1 MEYNRAQLK
10 QGVKEQI
17 KSTRPRPLWITLLF
31 LVITAAGGWVIN
43 LLMSS
48 LNWSGAIANYF
59 LQLTVQ
65 GVEAEEAAE
74 YILQLILRNGAEMI
88 SLIILGSLLIA
99 FVTYLWESLM
109 GVGYKGYCLDVARGR
124 QPGVGRLFQAFPRIG
139 GVLLTRIL
147 TWVFTF
153 LWSLLF
159 LLGFLVVLFIG
170 LALVSVSSLLGGL
183 VIFAGIVAYAVAATW
198 LSLRYSLADYALLD
212 GASGLEA
219 IRTSKQL
226 MRGNYR
232 RLFVLR
238 LSFIGWYLLM
248 FAVAL
253 VGAILMGILMVT
265 VGGGLIAGGAVEVA
279 DFMVILGV
287 FWVVLLIVVVAEVII
302 SLWLTPYLTASEA
315 RFYDFFRGNAAPR
328 LDEPGSGSGAYT
340 GDYSSYSWSGQ
351 PGQSGRSEGWD
362 QPQQEPREP
371 EQPQDDGAQGGE
383 DPKDTPPSG
392 PSYPK
397 Y

>member
-10 QGVKEQI
+10 QSVKEQI

-31 LVITAAGGWVIN
+31 LVITAVGGWVIS

-74 YILQLILRNGAEMI
+74 YILQIILRNGAEMI

-183 VIFAGIVAYAVAATW
+183 VIFAGIVAYAVAAIW

-315 RFYDFFRGNAAPR
+315 RFYDFFRGSAAPR
-328 LDEPGSGSGAYT
+328 LDEPGSGAYT

-362 QPQQEPREP
+362 QPKQEPQEP
-371 EQPQDDGAQGGE
+371 EQPRDDGAQGGE

>member
-10 QGVKEQI
+10 QSVKEQI

-31 LVITAAGGWVIN
+31 LVVTAAGGWVIN

-74 YILQLILRNGAEMI
+74 YILQIILRNGAEMI

-159 LLGFLVVLFIG
+159 LLGFLVVRMSIQKQF
-170 LALVSVSSLLGGL
+170 
-183 VIFAGIVAYAVAATW
+183 GIVCGK
-198 LSLRYSLADYALLD
+198 ADH
-212 GASGLEA
+212 
-219 IRTSKQL
+219 I
-226 MRGNYR
+226 
-232 RLFVLR
+232 
-238 LSFIGWYLLM
+238 
-248 FAVAL
+248 
-253 VGAILMGILMVT
+253 
-265 VGGGLIAGGAVEVA
+265 
-279 DFMVILGV
+279 
-287 FWVVLLIVVVAEVII
+287 
-302 SLWLTPYLTASEA
+302 
-315 RFYDFFRGNAAPR
+315 
-328 LDEPGSGSGAYT
+328 
-340 GDYSSYSWSGQ
+340 
-351 PGQSGRSEGWD
+351 
-362 QPQQEPREP
+362 
-371 EQPQDDGAQGGE
+371 
-383 DPKDTPPSG
+383 DPV
-392 PSYPK
+392 
-397 Y
+397 

>member
-10 QGVKEQI
+10 QSVKEQI

-31 LVITAAGGWVIN
+31 LVVTAAGGWVIN

-48 LNWSGAIANYF
+48 LNWSGAIVNYF
-59 LQLTVQ
+59 FQLTVQ

-74 YILQLILRNGAEMI
+74 YILQIILRNGAEMI

-183 VIFAGIVAYAVAATW
+183 VIFAGIVAYAVAAIW
-198 LSLRYSLADYALLD
+198 LSLRYSRTTPCWTGPPAWKPSAPASSSC
-212 GASGLEA
+212 GATTGGCLSSGCP
-219 IRTSKQL
+219 S
-226 MRGNYR
+226 
-232 RLFVLR
+232 
-238 LSFIGWYLLM
+238 S
-248 FAVAL
+248 
-253 VGAILMGILMVT
+253 
-265 VGGGLIAGGAVEVA
+265 AGTCSC
-279 DFMVILGV
+279 LPSPW
-287 FWVVLLIVVVAEVII
+287 WV
-302 SLWLTPYLTASEA
+302 
-315 RFYDFFRGNAAPR
+315 
-328 LDEPGSGSGAYT
+328 
-340 GDYSSYSWSGQ
+340 
-351 PGQSGRSEGWD
+351 RS
-362 QPQQEPREP
+362 
-371 EQPQDDGAQGGE
+371 
-383 DPKDTPPSG
+383 
-392 PSYPK
+392 
-397 Y
+397 